1 MLTTV
6 QLINNPSVER
16 LVNLWAGRYKLDLS
30 SLSLNSTSSDN
41 LLLQVTSAQG
51 RASTAAK
58 MKENILNVNC
68 QMAWIQTK
76 TLYAYIP
83 NILDLNEARRITQ
96 FAFRVYRKLLEIYQ
110 KQSLTETA
118 TNPGESLAAL
128 GMPAITELAY
138 ALEPTLLMFQEQH
151 MVSKDWRSL
160 GFMTTQINFCNKL
173 ILKKLQ
179 PIEQTLLAPYLR
191 FIEEQVAMPWQRVCV
206 AAAKHELGGTKLNLV
221 ERMLPAAPEIAE
233 AIYQRL
239 FELLPNHRSRRGT
252 LSDANVMHSCLRD
265 LNMFQ
270 AYLWLCFLE
279 DNIAPI
285 EQELLPLCA
294 MVVEGVNIKWEMTQK
309 WCEVLTSEIL
319 SRVTQEEK
327 ELLLPYMEQLQAVFW
342 QERSRLG
349 FQEDAAQENL
359 TVNVG

>member
-1 MLTTV
+1 MLKTV
-6 QLINNPSVER
+6 AVVNNPSVER
-16 LVNLWAGRYKLDLS
+16 LLNLWAQRYTLDLS
-30 SLSLNSTSSDN
+30 LVSPNNISTDN
-41 LLLQVTSAQG
+41 LLQEVVSPQG

-110 KQSLTETA
+110 KQLITPA
-118 TNPGESLAAL
+118 TPSEESLIAL
-128 GMPAITELAY
+128 GIPAITELAY
-138 ALEPTLLMFQEQH
+138 ALEPILLMFQEQH
-151 MVSKDWRSL
+151 MASKDWRSL
-160 GFMTTQINFCNKL
+160 GFMTSQLNFCNKL
-173 ILKKLQ
+173 ILKKLE

-206 AAAKHELGGTKLNLV
+206 AAAKHEVGSAKLNLV
-221 ERMLPAAPEIAE
+221 EQMLSVAPEIAQ
-233 AIYQRL
+233 ASYQRL

-252 LSDANVMHSCLRD
+252 LSDANVKHSCLRD

-270 AYLWLCFLE
+270 AYLWLYFLE

-285 EQELLPLCA
+285 EQELLPLCS
-294 MVVEGVNIKWEMTQK
+294 MVVEGVGIKWEMTEK
-309 WCEVLTSEIL
+309 WCQVLASEIL
-319 SRVTQEEK
+319 SRVTSEAY
-327 ELLLPYMEQLQAVFW
+327 ELLLPYTQQIQAIFW
-342 QERSRLG
+342 RERHRLG
-349 FQEDAAQENL
+349 FKEDVVQENMA
-359 TVNVG
+359 VNVG